1 MVVPTSRSQDLERV
15 FDEQNPWHET
25 GRVDAVSAPPTERPL
40 AALLWRRLMDHR
52 LPRYQLIVGPRRVGK
67 TTALYQTVRRLL
79 GEGVNPDRVWW
90 LRMDHPLLMQQSLGD
105 LAREVLHRSGAAAD
119 RPVFLMLDELVYAAD
134 WDAWLKTFHDD
145 RWPVKVAAT
154 SSATAALRNR
164 RHESGVGR
172 WEVQYL
178 TPYLLTEYLD
188 LVGQPH
194 ETDTGDSLAE
204 TLSALRRGER
214 APREAADRRKSLMLT
229 GGFPELLD
237 PTRQSGEDD
246 ERERLLRS
254 QQALRSD
261 AVERAVYKDIPQ
273 SFGVGNPLMLER
285 LLYVLAGQ
293 MTGVLSPANVCK
305 ELGMSQPT
313 FDTYLSYLESAFLVF
328 TLPNFSGRE
337 ATIQKRGRKLFF
349 WDGAVR
355 NAALQRGPALLDDPA
370 EMGSLLENLAA
381 SSLYSLAVR
390 SGVRLHYWREG
401 RDEVDL
407 VFNHPGRPLAF
418 EVASSPG
425 HTRSGLHALMERHPQ
440 FRGACYLVAPQA
452 STIHPD
458 ESTPGTLPLDLF
470 LLAVS
475 AQAHHALNRSMGR

>member
-1 MVVPTSRSQDLERV
+1 MCLCYSAISINPGEKALAIPTSRSRDLERV

-40 AALLWRRLMDHR
+40 AALLWRRLMDRR

-67 TTALYQTVRRLL
+67 TTVLYQTVRRLL
-79 GEGVNPDRVWW
+79 GEGVSPRRVWW

-105 LAREVLHRSGAAAD
+105 LAREVLQRSDAAAD

-134 WDAWLKTFHDD
+134 WDVWLKTFCDD

-154 SSATAALRNR
+154 SSATAALRKR

-194 ETDTGDSLAE
+194 ETHTGDTLAE
-204 TLSALRRGER
+204 TLQALRRGER
-214 APREAADRRKSLMLT
+214 APREAADGRKSLMLT

-237 PTRQSGEDD
+237 PARRGPGED
-246 ERERLLRS
+246 ERDRLLRS
-254 QQALRSD
+254 QQVLRSD

-293 MTGVLSPANVCK
+293 MTGVLSPTNVCK

-313 FDTYLSYLESAFLVF
+313 FDSYLSYLESAFLVF

-337 ATIQKRGRKLFF
+337 ATVQKRGRKLFF
-349 WDGAVR
+349 LDGAVR
-355 NAALQRGPALLDDPA
+355 NAALQRGPALLRTSWRWGPCWRTWRLRPCIPWQSGRGSVCITGVKAGTRWIWSSNTRAVPWPSRSLRPRDTPA
-370 EMGSLLENLAA
+370 RACTPSWNA
-381 SSLYSLAVR
+381 
-390 SGVRLHYWREG
+390 
-401 RDEVDL
+401 
-407 VFNHPGRPLAF
+407 
-418 EVASSPG
+418 
-425 HTRSGLHALMERHPQ
+425 TRSSA
-440 FRGACYLVAPQA
+440 APA
-452 STIHPD
+452 TWWLPRRPP
-458 ESTPGTLPLDLF
+458 STPTSPPREPCPWT
-470 LLAVS
+470 S
-475 AQAHHALNRSMGR
+475 S